1 MTSHLREHDVDLMLR
16 LLQEVADDPDPG
28 VAAPWSLL
36 EGLQRLVPCDL
47 DVAYQHHDYAARRT
61 ELVQSVEQSGQR
73 WVDGESLGSTWDDDG
88 WWDDWWTGTC
98 SWPQRTGDL
107 RSVVHTGDFYP
118 LERDRLAH
126 VPVDDEVRTCMM
138 LSLPAEPGHARRL
151 TFMRHDRPGF
161 DERDRQVLTLLR
173 PHVVEVVQ
181 AADRRRAGVPRLTAR
196 EWEVLSLVA
205 CGLTYPEVASR
216 LVVSVATVRKHMEH
230 VRERLGVSSAAAAAA
245 VAMPHAPTR
254 AAVSGRSSARVPR
267 RETQRRTDSRYS

>member
-1 MTSHLREHDVDLMLR
+1 MAGHLREHDADRMLR
-16 LLQEVADDPDPG
+16 LLQDVADDPDPG

-36 EGLQRLVPCDL
+36 AGLLRLVPCDL
-47 DVAYQHHDYAARRT
+47 DVCYQHHDYASRRT
-61 ELVQSVEQSGQR
+61 ELMQAVEPSGLR
-73 WVDGESLGSTWDDDG
+73 WVAGASLGDDDG
-88 WWDDWWTGTC
+88 DDGDDGDEWWDGWWTGTC

-126 VPVDDEVRTCMM
+126 EPADAEVRTCMM

-151 TFMRHDRPGF
+151 TFMRHDGPGF

-173 PHVVEVVQ
+173 PHVVEIVQ
-181 AADRRRAGVPRLTAR
+181 DADRRRSGAPRLTAR

-205 CGLTYPEVASR
+205 CGLTYPEVAAR

-245 VAMPHAPTR
+245 VAMPFAPQR
-254 AAVSGRSSARVPR
+254 ARL
-267 RETQRRTDSRYS
+267 